1 MVIVYTRDIDGRHE
15 RACEFFR
22 FDDHGRVIA
31 GEAMYGVEG
40 I

>member
-1 MVIVYTRDIDGRHE
+1 MVVVYTRDIDGERT

-22 FDDHGRVIA
+22 FDDHSQVIA
-31 GEAMYGVEG
+31 GEAMYGAEG